1 MDGISKVLYPIIS
14 IMYITG
20 IQKTFI
26 KQSVEEHIW
35 YGLQFY
41 TTIVDLYNLVATI
54 INELIDYNM

>member
-1 MDGISKVLYPIIS
+1 MCMAYNNMDGISKVLYPIIS

-35 YGLQFY
+35 YGFAILYYDSRSLQLGCY
-41 TTIVDLYNLVATI
+41 HN
-54 INELIDYNM
+54 